1 MTALAENR
9 CPRLRR
15 MEARSGGGDLPA
27 CAGDRRPRLR
37 RICVYGGR
45 MLVFERMLVF
55 AEVDARVYGAR
66 SPAFGCGAEP
76 TPGGSG
82 A

>member
-1 MTALAENR
+1 
-9 CPRLRR
+9 
-15 MEARSGGGDLPA
+15 
-27 CAGDRRPRLR
+27 
-37 RICVYGGR
+37 

-76 TPGGSG
+76 TPGGMGARVHAALWSG
-82 A
+82 ETATPECVTASWQSPYGAAAEGRRGK